1 MINRIFTLFKIAR
14 KLAKSDALKIL
25 SKHYDIPF
33 IIKFLS
39 GILSISFSKEDD
51 VNKSLNDKQQLCK
64 SIESMGPTFIKLGQ
78 FLATRPDIIGEELS
92 VQLEKLQDKLPA
104 FENSIAK
111 KIIEKSLGETTNRSI
126 TNLSEPI
133 AAASIAQVHKAQ
145 IDDSGV
151 IKDVA
156 IKILRPNI
164 KKTFNDEIDA
174 LMLLAYFIENTLK
187 KTKRLR
193 LVEVVYLLKEITN
206 HEMDLRFEAAAANEY
221 AENTKNDLGFNVP
234 KIYWSFTSD
243 EVLTLDWIDGISIRE
258 KNLMEKKNIQVNEIA
273 SNIIQHFLRQAVRD
287 GFFLFV
293 LFGAL
298 LETAGGGQY
307 FLDLAFAMVGK
318 MRGGPAKAAILGSG
332 MTGMISG
339 SSVANTVTTGTF
351 TIPIMKKT
359 GFSKE
364 KAGAIEVSSSVNG
377 QIMPPVMGAAA
388 FVMASFIGVTY
399 FEVVKHAFLPA
410 VISYI
415 ALFYIS
421 HLEALKLNLKGMTE
435 EDVPNLRKTFL
446 SGLHFLIPI
455 FVLIYLLTYLRL
467 TASYSIFY
475 ATIALISV
483 NFLNKIYRSNENGGL
498 TSSLKL
504 WFNQTVVGFQ
514 KGAINMVAV
523 GIAIATA
530 GVIVGSVAS
539 TGLSTNLIIV
549 IESIAKDNVIILILL
564 TILLCLLLGMGL
576 PTTANYVVVAS
587 LMSMVL
593 VDVGNASGYI
603 FPLIAVHLFV
613 FYFGLM
619 ADVTPPVGL
628 ASYAAAGISGGD
640 PLKTGIQAFWY
651 SLRTGILPIVFLFN
665 HELLLMGIE
674 NLFHAIVVI
683 LTSLTGILVFTSATQ
698 GWFFNKLRWYEI
710 IVFLLV
716 SLSLL
721 SPGFVLN
728 KFYPKYDFQDLRNSN
743 KLLFEP
749 EKEIHIKVTRYS
761 EYGERYKLFVIEKN
775 IFDKKFNLKDY
786 GIDIVEKNNQIMV
799 DNLKW
804 NGAAKKAGFEMD
816 DVLNELKVE
825 NLDRPNKSLVYPFA
839 FILLIVFGYLNYKRK

>member
-1 MINRIFTLFKIAR
+1 MNHETNSKVENKISEDLSPTK
-14 KLAKSDALKIL
+14 KLTGLHLKIVLTIAIIWSLFQLWYASPFPFWFNIGMFKGLPARAIHLGFAL
-25 SKHYDIPF
+25 SLAFLIFPISRSKKISIFDVFISLVAAFCCLYIYFFYDQLVDRGGVLLKIPLGENIDIPIEL
-33 IIKFLS
+33 IIGIC
-39 GILSISFSKEDD
+39 GILILLE
-51 VNKSLNDKQQLCK
+51 
-64 SIESMGPTFIKLGQ
+64 
-78 FLATRPDIIGEELS
+78 ATRRVIGIPLVIIAVCFLLFSYFGKYAPEIISHGGLS
-92 VQLEKLQDKLPA
+92 L
-104 FENSIAK
+104 
-111 KIIEKSLGETTNRSI
+111 
-126 TNLSEPI
+126 
-133 AAASIAQVHKAQ
+133 
-145 IDDSGV
+145 
-151 IKDVA
+151 
-156 IKILRPNI
+156 
-164 KKTFNDEIDA
+164 
-174 LMLLAYFIENTLK
+174 
-187 KTKRLR
+187 KRL
-193 LVEVVYLLKEITN
+193 VGFQWF
-206 HEMDLRFEAAAANEY
+206 DQEAI
-221 AENTKNDLGFNVP
+221 F
-234 KIYWSFTSD
+234 
-243 EVLTLDWIDGISIRE
+243 GIPIGVSVDFI
-258 KNLMEKKNIQVNEIA
+258 
-273 SNIIQHFLRQAVRD
+273 
-287 GFFLFV
+287 FLFV

-332 MTGMISG
+332 MTGLISG

-410 VISYI
+410 IISYI

-421 HLEALKLNLKGMTE
+421 HLEALKLNLKGMDE
-435 EDVPNLRKTFL
+435 KDVPILKKTFL

-455 FVLIYLLTYLRL
+455 FVLIYLLVYLRL

-475 ATIALISV
+475 ATLALIFV
-483 NFLNKIYRSNENGGL
+483 NLINKIIK
-498 TSSLKL
+498 SSKDGNYKDALKI

-530 GVIVGSVAS
+530 GVIVGAVGS

-549 IESIAKDNVIILILL
+549 IESVAKDNVIILIFL
-564 TILLCLLLGMGL
+564 TIILCLLLGMGL

-593 VDVGNASGYI
+593 VDVGNASGFI

-640 PLKTGIQAFWY
+640 PLKTGVQAFWY

-665 HELLLMGIE
+665 HELLLIGIE
-674 NLFHAIVVI
+674 NIWHALLVI
-683 LTSLTGILVFTSATQ
+683 STSLLGILVFTAATQ
-698 GWFFNKLRWYEI
+698 RWMFNKLKWFEI
-710 IVFLLV
+710 IIFLII
-716 SLSLL
+716 SISLL
-721 SPGFVLN
+721 SPEFVLN
-728 KFYPKYDFQDLRNSN
+728 KFYPKYNYKDLT
-743 KLLFEP
+743 KIHTLKFDP
-749 EKEIHIKVTRYS
+749 KKEAHIKVTRLS
-761 EYGERYKLFVIEKN
+761 EYGERYKLFVIKKN
-775 IFDKKFNLKDY
+775 SFEKKFDLDEYGVNLTSQDNK
-786 GIDIVEKNNQIMV
+786 IVV
-799 DNLKW
+799 DTLKW
-804 NGAAKKAGFEMD
+804 NGEAKKAGLETGDYITEF
-816 DVLNELKVE
+816 KIE
-825 NLDRPNKSLVYPFA
+825 NLDRPRKALVYPIA
-839 FILLIVFGYLNYKRK
+839 ILFLIIFGYLNYRRKD

>member
-1 MINRIFTLFKIAR
+1 MNQNTDTNIENKIHEDLSPTR
-14 KLAKSDALKIL
+14 NLKGLHLKIVVL
-25 SKHYDIPF
+25 IAIIWSLFQLWYASPFPFWFNIGMFKGLPARAIHLGFALLLAFLIFPSFKSKKISILDIFISLLGAFCCLYIYLFYDQ
-33 IIKFLS
+33 LVDRG
-39 GILSISFSKEDD
+39 GILLK
-51 VNKSLNDKQQLCK
+51 
-64 SIESMGPTFIKLGQ
+64 IKLGEN
-78 FLATRPDIIGEELS
+78 FVLPIELIIGICGILILLEATRRVIGIPLVVIAVCFLLFSYFGKYAPEMISHGGLS
-92 VQLEKLQDKLPA
+92 L
-104 FENSIAK
+104 
-111 KIIEKSLGETTNRSI
+111 
-126 TNLSEPI
+126 
-133 AAASIAQVHKAQ
+133 
-145 IDDSGV
+145 
-151 IKDVA
+151 
-156 IKILRPNI
+156 
-164 KKTFNDEIDA
+164 
-174 LMLLAYFIENTLK
+174 
-187 KTKRLR
+187 KRL
-193 LVEVVYLLKEITN
+193 VGFQWF
-206 HEMDLRFEAAAANEY
+206 DQEAI
-221 AENTKNDLGFNVP
+221 F
-234 KIYWSFTSD
+234 
-243 EVLTLDWIDGISIRE
+243 GIPIGVSVDFI
-258 KNLMEKKNIQVNEIA
+258 
-273 SNIIQHFLRQAVRD
+273 
-287 GFFLFV
+287 FLFV

-410 VISYI
+410 IISYI

-421 HLEALKLNLKGMTE
+421 HLEALKLNLKGMDE
-435 EDVPNLRKTFL
+435 KDVPHLKKTFF

-455 FVLIYLLTYLRL
+455 FVLIYLLVYMRL

-483 NFLNKIYRSNENGGL
+483 NLINKLTKQSNIKNAF
-498 TSSLKL
+498 KM
-504 WFNQTVVGFQ
+504 WFNQTVVGFE

-530 GVIVGSVAS
+530 GVIVGAVGS

-549 IESIAKDNVIILILL
+549 IESVAKDNVIILILL
-564 TILLCLLLGMGL
+564 TIVLCLLLGMGL

-593 VDVGNASGYI
+593 VDVGNASGFI
-603 FPLIAVHLFV
+603 FPIIAVHLFV

-640 PLKTGIQAFWY
+640 PLKTGVQAFWY
-651 SLRTGILPIVFLFN
+651 SLRTGVLPIVFLFN
-665 HELLLMGIE
+665 HELLLIGVE
-674 NLFHAIVVI
+674 NIWHALLVI
-683 LTSLTGILVFTSATQ
+683 ITSLIGILIFTSATQ
-698 GWFFNKLRWYEI
+698 RWFFDKLRWYEI
-710 IVFLLV
+710 IIFLVV
-716 SLSLL
+716 SISFL
-721 SPGFVLN
+721 SPEFILN
-728 KFYPKYDFQDLRNSN
+728 KFYPKYEYADLN
-743 KLLFEP
+743 KIQLVSL
-749 EKEIHIKVTRYS
+749 EKNRDVHIKVTRFS
-761 EYGERYKLFVIEKN
+761 EYGERYKLFVINKN
-775 IFDKKFNLKDY
+775 TFDQQFNLEKY
-786 GIDIVEKNNQIMV
+786 GLTLIKQDNKVIV

-804 NGAAKKAGFEMD
+804 NGLAKKSGFEMD
-816 DVLNELKVE
+816 DSITELKIE
-825 NLDRPNKSLVYPFA
+825 NLDRPSKNYVYPIA
-839 FILLIVFGYLNYKRK
+839 FILFAIFGYLNFKRKPN